1 MEWVDSSLKK
11 RRWTTRN
18 VGGEVSLSGLLT
30 KGAVVCTGSQE
41 ACATS
46 VFARCWRQEFYFN
59 EFFTFDC
66 SSPLLSEFNQPQAT
80 LQRNKRC

>member
-1 MEWVDSSLKK
+1 MLVA
-11 RRWTTRN
+11 
-18 VGGEVSLSGLLT
+18 GGEESLSGLLT
-30 KGAVVCTGSQE
+30 KKAVVCTGSQE

-46 VFARCWRQEFYFN
+46 VFARWRQEFYFN

>member
-1 MEWVDSSLKK
+1 MLVA
-11 RRWTTRN
+11 
-18 VGGEVSLSGLLT
+18 GGEESLSGVLT

-66 SSPLLSEFNQPQAT
+66 SSRLLPESSTYPKLHCSEIKGA
-80 LQRNKRC
+80 K